1 MDNTKFVSNFIKSY
15 REFLISKNFRHG
27 NIKHFNNCLK
37 KYSHFLV
44 HPFHTNENK
53 EQFKL
58 LTGFS
63 NAFKIYKKNDKEALP
78 SAAKQIG
85 MFKCILTVSKDFG
98 LSETVSKDF
107 DSSETVAIPTSEIE
121 PLPIRKVEW
130 SELVNA
136 PKLAEADFDLLQ
148 DSFLEYFN
156 LDEYAYQA
164 DSNES
169 FRFGE
174 YFREE
179 ANKPEGL
186 ELREVWHDTCQ
197 DDKHGEVQTLVFWKE
212 EFIGWISCSGRYLTS
227 STASTVNLPKWTEL
241 MDTIYANSGY
251 KPGRNVNGVSVYD
264 MNKDDVDDVAYVPGV
279 STVNYDD

>member
-1 MDNTKFVSNFIKSY
+1 MDKQAFTVDFIKSY
-15 REFLISKNFRHG
+15 RELLLTCSHDQ
-27 NIKHFNNCLK
+27 IKVFNNRLK
-37 KYSHFLV
+37 KYTYFLV
-44 HPFHTNENK
+44 YPFTGSDENPEK
-53 EQFKL
+53 TSL
-58 LTGFS
+58 LVGFADTFVVHQKDDQP
-63 NAFKIYKKNDKEALP
+63 NMP
-78 SAAKQIG
+78 AAMQQITAG
-85 MFKCILTVSKDFG
+85 QGYLTVGSG
-98 LSETVSKDF
+98 LDITETVG
-107 DSSETVAIPTSEIE
+107 IPTSEIE
-121 PLPIRKVEW
+121 PLPVRKVEW
-130 SELVNA
+130 AELINA
-136 PKLAEADFDLLQ
+136 PKLADADFDLLQ

-156 LDEYAYQA
+156 LDEYAYQEG
-164 DSNES
+164 SNES

-197 DDKHGEVQTLVFWKE
+197 DDKHGNIQTLVFWKD

-227 STASTVNLPKWTEL
+227 SAASTVNLPKWTEL

-264 MNKDDVDDVAYVPGV
+264 MSQDDVDDVTYVPGV